1 MPYTFSINGFPL
13 TGKSVEIGSLIS
25 ELQLSVES
33 AINVT
38 FTPQAVFRVRPI
50 GRCTASMS
58 GHSEAVLAVA
68 FSADGK
74 KLASGSGDNTVRLW
88 DLNTELPKSSK
99 EGQGKGHTSWVLCI
113 AFSPDTKVIA
123 SGGMDGNVRMWDS
136 LSGMPVP
143 GGGLLSGHRKWV
155 TSLSWEPAHR
165 ALPSARLCSGS
176 KDGSVRVWEWATRRC
191 LFVLSAHALA
201 VTCVKWTGEG
211 FIISSSRDRNIIVWD
226 SATGR
231 VIRQLQGHGHW
242 VNTLALSSEVIL
254 RRGAFDHY
262 GRQPSSIEEQKKNAQ
277 TQYDECIRGK
287 PERLVS
293 GSDDFTMFLWE
304 PSRDKKPI
312 ARMTGRV
319 QLINQV
325 VFSPDGRW
333 VVRLSLCHFFLAHTR

>member
-1 MPYTFSINGFPL
+1 MPYTFSINGSPL
-13 TGKSVEIGSLIS
+13 AGKAAEIGSLIS

-33 AINVT
+33 AIEVT

-58 GHSEAVLAVA
+58 GHSEAVLSVA
-68 FSADGK
+68 FSPDGK
-74 KLASGSGDNTVRLW
+74 RLASGSGDNTVRLW

-99 EGQGKGHTSWVLCI
+99 DGQGHGHTSWVLCI
-113 AFSPDTKVIA
+113 AFSPDSKVMA
-123 SGGMDGNVRMWDS
+123 SGSMDGNVRVWDAAS
-136 LSGMPVP
+136 ALPVS
-143 GGGLLSGHRKWV
+143 GGGLMSGHKKWI
-155 TSLSWEPAHR
+155 TSLAWEPAHR
-165 ALPSARLCSGS
+165 ALPSTKLCSGS
-176 KDGSVRVWEWATRRC
+176 RDGSVRIWEWTTRRC
-191 LFVLSAHALA
+191 LYVLSAHALA

-231 VIRQLQGHGHW
+231 VIRQLQGHAHW
-242 VNTLALSSEVIL
+242 VNTLALSSEVML

-262 GRQPSSIEEQKKNAQ
+262 GKQPSCIEDQKEKARK
-277 TQYDECIRGK
+277 QYNDCTRGK

-304 PSRDKKPI
+304 PGKDKKPI
-312 ARMTGRV
+312 ARMTGHV

-325 VFSPDGRW
+325 VFSPDARW
-333 VVRLSLCHFFLAHTR
+333 VVRTKSHLIRG